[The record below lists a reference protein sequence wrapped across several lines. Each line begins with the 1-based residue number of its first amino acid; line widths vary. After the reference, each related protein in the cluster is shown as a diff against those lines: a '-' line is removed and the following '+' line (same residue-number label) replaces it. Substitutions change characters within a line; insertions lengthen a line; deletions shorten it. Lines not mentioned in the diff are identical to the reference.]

1 MTIGIIDWDPP
12 NKVCEHYKDK
22 TLVELLELYDASV
35 DEEGTNNDPGT
46 VLNKYDYENASLEIA
61 SRLNLIP
68 LSVANACVEA
78 EFATVYTKL
87 NELEEI
93 AKKHRHKTLAG
104 LYTEKPA
111 W

>member
-1 MTIGIIDWDPP
+1 M
-12 NKVCEHYKDK
+12 
-22 TLVELLELYDASV
+22 ELYDASV
-35 DEEGTNNDPGT
+35 DEEGTNVEPGT
-46 VLNKYDYENASLEIA
+46 VLNRYDYANVPLEIA

-68 LSVANACVEA
+68 LSVANACVED
-78 EFATVYTKL
+78 EFATVYTRL

-93 AKKHRHKTLAG
+93 AKKHRHKTIGG